1 MVRAT
6 RSREPTPDG
15 RRSPHAARRPDDEAS
30 DTCRDLET
38 FAGWL
43 RRHGARGYVGEVG
56 WPARDPAEAAEWNE
70 LGDAWYRAA
79 DAERLWVTGL
89 LEEAVDP
96 LRSCGCTASSAS
108 NTPTTSPPTLGERA
122 VEGPRLAL
130 LATVVDDD
138 PDAPGTLRAAS
149 RATSAVSG
157 SSSPTTTKTSE
168 LVA

>member
-96 LRSCGCTASSAS
+96 PEKLRMHGVLRVEHPDDVAPYTR
-108 NTPTTSPPTLGERA
+108 RA
-122 VEGPRLAL
+122 RG
-130 LATVVDDD
+130 
-138 PDAPGTLRAAS
+138 
-149 RATSAVSG
+149 
-157 SSSPTTTKTSE
+157 
-168 LVA
+168 